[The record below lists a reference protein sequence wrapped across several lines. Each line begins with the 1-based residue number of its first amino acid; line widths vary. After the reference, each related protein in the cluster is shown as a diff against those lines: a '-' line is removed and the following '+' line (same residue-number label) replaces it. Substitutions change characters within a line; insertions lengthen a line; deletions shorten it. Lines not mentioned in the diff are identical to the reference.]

1 VAVVVSVT
9 SVDGAIVLGNVACA
23 VDCGLVVN
31 PDTAVQQVQGAIVQ
45 GLNAALW
52 GRMLFSKGVAQTS
65 NFDLYRM
72 LRMADMPNVEV
83 TLLQSAGASPGGLG
97 EVAVPVMAPALAN
110 AWAKLTGTRLRS
122 LPLFPQT

>member
-1 VAVVVSVT
+1 
-9 SVDGAIVLGNVACA
+9 
-23 VDCGLVVN
+23 
-31 PDTAVQQVQGAIVQ
+31 
-45 GLNAALW
+45 
-52 GRMLFSKGVAQTS
+52 MLFSKGVAQTS